1 MDATST
7 PTPTPTVDPTTVP
20 VPPASGPVEMYLTG
34 SQWDLILLA
43 LIFVVFVAGFILVVK
58 L

>member
-1 MDATST
+1 MDT
-7 PTPTPTVDPTTVP
+7 PTPTPTPTIDPTTVP
-20 VPPASGPVEMYLTG
+20 TPTGSTAPMEVALTG

-43 LIFVVFVAGFILVVK
+43 LVFVVFVAGFILVVK